1 MRYREIGNSG
11 LMGSVVSLG
20 TWAAGGDASWGG
32 RDDTQAI
39 ESIKMAL
46 DQGINW
52 IDTAP
57 AYGLGHSEQL
67 VGRAIRGRRTE
78 ALVATKCGI
87 SWDTDEGTFLIER
100 DGKRFYRNLSKKA
113 VIEGAE
119 QSLRDLGTDYIDLFI
134 THWQAIEPFKTP
146 ISETMEA
153 LLELKRAGK
162 IRAIGVSN
170 VTPEH
175 VLEYL
180 KLGRID
186 LIQQKYSLLTRTD
199 VETNLL
205 PLCEEHHIT
214 LQAYMPLEQGLLSG
228 KVTMETIVPEGDVRN
243 RNPWYKPENRVQVV
257 EVLES
262 WAPLCEKYACDI
274 SHLAIAWIIAR
285 SEQTNAL
292 CGGRKKSHV
301 LANARA
307 SEIVLDLG
315 DLARMSN
322 DVVKLQLV
330 AG

>member
-1 MRYREIGNSG
+1 MQYREIGKSG
-11 LMGSVVSLG
+11 LLGSVVSLG

-32 RDDTQAI
+32 RDDAQAI
-39 ESIKMAL
+39 EAIQAAL

-67 VGRAIRGRRTE
+67 VGQAIRGRRAD

-87 SWDTDEGTFLIER
+87 TWDTEEGSFLIAR

-113 VIEGAE
+113 VLEGAE
-119 QSLRDLGTDYIDLFI
+119 QSLRDLGTDYIDLYI
-134 THWQAIEPFKTP
+134 THWQAVEPYKTP

-153 LLELKRAGK
+153 LLDLKQAGK

-175 VLEYL
+175 VQEYL
-180 KLGRID
+180 QCGQID

-199 VETNLL
+199 VEVNLL
-205 PLCEEHHIT
+205 PLCETHSIT

-228 KVTMETIVPEGDVRN
+228 KVTLETQIPEGDVRN
-243 RNPWYKPENRVQVV
+243 RNPWYKVENRVQVI

-262 WAPLCEKYACDI
+262 WAPLCEKYACEI
-274 SHLAIAWIIAR
+274 SQLAIAWVIAR
-285 SEQTNAL
+285 SAQSNAL
-292 CGGRKKSHV
+292 CGGRKVSHV
-301 LANARA
+301 QANARA
-307 SEIVLDLG
+307 SEIILDAA
-315 DLARMSN
+315 DVAQMTVDIAR
-322 DVVKLQLV
+322 LQLV

>member
-1 MRYREIGNSG
+1 MRYREIGQSG
-11 LMGSVVSLG
+11 LLGSVVSLG

-32 RDDTQAI
+32 RDDRHAI
-39 ESIKMAL
+39 EAIQAAL
-46 DQGINW
+46 DTGINW

-67 VGRAIRGRRTE
+67 VGQAIRDRRST

-87 SWDTDEGTFLIER
+87 TWDTDEGSFLIAR

-119 QSLRDLGTDYIDLFI
+119 QSLRDLGTDTIDLFI
-134 THWQAIEPFKTP
+134 THWQAVEPCKTP

-153 LLELKRAGK
+153 LLELKQAGK

-180 KLGRID
+180 KFGRID
-186 LIQQKYSLLTRTD
+186 LIQQKYSLLTRAD
-199 VETNLL
+199 VETHLL
-205 PLCEEHHIT
+205 PLCQEHQIT

-228 KVTMETIVPEGDVRN
+228 KVTMETIIPEGDVRN

-257 EVLES
+257 EVLDG
-262 WAPLCEKYACDI
+262 WAPLCEKYNCEI
-274 SHLAIAWIIAR
+274 SHLAIAWVIAR
-285 SEQTNAL
+285 SAQTNAL
-292 CGGRKKSHV
+292 CGGRKVSHV

-307 SEIVLDLG
+307 GEIELDLG
-315 DLARMSN
+315 DLARMSD
-322 DVVKLQLV
+322 DVVKLQMV
-330 AG
+330 TN